1 MQATLFAS
9 PYEIAKTRR
18 VVLIDRLKKLPAYFQ
33 PFDWHHAAVCMPGM
47 AACLIYGILAHDT
60 ITAAIAT
67 GAAFS
72 VGFGLRRYRQTRS
85 MLGAVALMT
94 AATLIGSV
102 TGGQFLV
109 FLLICAAA
117 AAGTACL
124 ALVDED
130 VWWVA
135 LQATI
140 ALFVASHYASTP
152 GDALERSGIVLGAG
166 LFQMACVLL
175 LDRLLPKIHPKPVL
189 AAPVPATPRAFAVYG
204 GVSALSVAGA
214 LIAASVLHLEKAYWA
229 PMTALIVL
237 KPKFQL
243 TQQRGVE
250 RLLGNIF
257 GCALATG
264 IAVLLPP
271 TAWIDSV
278 LCLLGSG
285 AAYALLKARYAAFSL
300 AVSFTAVMMLFT
312 AHLSAIV
319 GAEQRVYATVLGGAV
334 AIAVMGTASRTVG
347 RDLI

>member
-1 MQATLFAS
+1 
-9 PYEIAKTRR
+9 
-18 VVLIDRLKKLPAYFQ
+18 AYFQ
-33 PFDWHHAAVCMPGM
+33 PFDWHHAAACMPGM
-47 AACLIYGILAHDT
+47 AACLLYGVITGDT
-60 ITAAIAT
+60 VTAAIAT

-102 TGGQFLV
+102 TSGHFLI
-109 FLLICAAA
+109 FMLLCSAA

-124 ALVDED
+124 ALIDDD

-152 GDALERSGIVLGAG
+152 KAALIRAGIVFAAG

-175 LDRLLPKIHPKPVL
+175 LDRILPKIHPKPAL
-189 AAPVPATPRAFAVYG
+189 NTPVPATPRAFAVYG
-204 GVSALSVAGA
+204 GVSAVSVAVA
-214 LIAASVLHLEKAYWA
+214 LVAGVGLHMEKAYWA

-250 RLLGNIF
+250 RLMGNIF
-257 GCALATG
+257 GCALATC
-264 IAVLLPP
+264 IAVLLTT
-271 TAWIDSV
+271 TAGPKNWIDSV

-312 AHLSAIV
+312 AHMSAVI
-319 GAEQRVYATVLGGAV
+319 GAEQRIYATILGGAI
-334 AIAVMGTASRTVG
+334 AIAIMWTASRTVG

>member
-1 MQATLFAS
+1 MRLA
-9 PYEIAKTRR
+9 
-18 VVLIDRLKKLPAYFQ
+18 VLIDRLKKLPTYFQ
-33 PFDWHHAAVCMPGM
+33 PFDWHHAAACMPGM
-47 AACLIYGILAHDT
+47 TACLLYGVISHDT
-60 ITAAIAT
+60 VTAAIAT

-85 MLGAVALMT
+85 MLGAAALMT
-94 AATLIGSV
+94 AATLIGSA
-102 TGGQFLV
+102 TGGHFLV
-109 FLLICAAA
+109 FMLLCSAA

-124 ALVDED
+124 ALIDDD

-152 GDALERSGIVLGAG
+152 QAALIRAGIVFAAG
-166 LFQMACVLL
+166 LFQMASVLL
-175 LDRLLPKIHPKPVL
+175 LDRILPKIHPKPVL
-189 AAPVPATPRAFAVYG
+189 NTPVPATPRAFAVYG
-204 GVSALSVAGA
+204 GVSALSVAAA
-214 LIAASVLHLEKAYWA
+214 LVAGVSLHMEKAYWA

-243 TQQRGVE
+243 TQQRGIE
-250 RLLGNIF
+250 RLMGNIF

-278 LCLLGSG
+278 LCILGSG

-300 AVSFTAVMMLFT
+300 AVSFTAVMLLFS
-312 AHLSAIV
+312 AHQSAVV
-319 GAEQRVYATVLGGAV
+319 GAEQRIYATVLGGAI
-334 AIAVMGTASRTVG
+334 AIAIMWTASRTVG

>member
-1 MQATLFAS
+1 
-9 PYEIAKTRR
+9 
-18 VVLIDRLKKLPAYFQ
+18 VLIDRLKKLSHQLGDYFQ
-33 PFDWHHAAVCMPGM
+33 PFDWHHAAACMPGM
-47 AACLIYGILAHDT
+47 AACLLYGIISHDT
-60 ITAAIAT
+60 VTAAIAT

-85 MLGAVALMT
+85 MLGAAALMT
-94 AATLIGSV
+94 AATLIGSAV
-102 TGGQFLV
+102 GGHFWA
-109 FLLICAAA
+109 FLLICSAAA
-117 AAGTACL
+117 AATACL
-124 ALVDED
+124 ALIDDD

-152 GDALERSGIVLGAG
+152 GNTLVRSGIVFAAG

-175 LDRLLPKIHPKPVL
+175 LDRILPKIHPKPVL
-189 AAPVPATPRAFAVYG
+189 NTPVPATMRAFAVYG
-204 GVSALSVAGA
+204 SVSALSVAVA
-214 LIAASVLHLEKAYWA
+214 LLAAHGLNLQKAYWA

-237 KPKFQL
+237 KPKYQL
-243 TQQRGVE
+243 TRQRGVE
-250 RLLGNIF
+250 RLLGNIG

-271 TAWIDSV
+271 TAWLDSV

-312 AHLSAIV
+312 AHMSAIV
-319 GAEQRVYATVLGGAV
+319 GAEQRLYATLLGGV
-334 AIAVMGTASRTVG
+334 ISIAIMWTASRTAG
-347 RDLI
+347 HDLI